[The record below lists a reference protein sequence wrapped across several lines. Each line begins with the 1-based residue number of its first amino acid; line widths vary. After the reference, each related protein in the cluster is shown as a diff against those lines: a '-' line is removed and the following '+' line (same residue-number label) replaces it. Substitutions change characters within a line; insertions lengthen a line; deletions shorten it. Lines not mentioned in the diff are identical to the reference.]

1 MGNLKQ
7 RALRTMVQNAILSPA
22 SALVIAAA
30 ILLVGLGVRVPLVDA
45 PPIAWLV
52 ALTPVWL
59 AVVGA
64 GLANRDANAQAA
76 SQVFREQFN
85 LSALSD
91 SHLKMMVAQAIAYR
105 ERIDG
110 AMGKTADSA
119 LRLRLQDVAD
129 QVQEWVSRIYALAR
143 RLDAYRSDTFLA
155 NDRKAAE
162 QSIRQLRERLARETD
177 PAIQSEIRDT
187 IARRQAQ
194 VASLD
199 KLADT
204 MDRAELQIENTL
216 TALGTVYSQMLLI
229 DARDVNS
236 ARTQRLR
243 DSIVDQVNSLQD
255 VLASIEEVYGDQQVA
270 AQSSARS

>member
-1 MGNLKQ
+1 MGDLKQ
-7 RALRTMVQNAILSPA
+7 RAFWTMVQNAILSPA
-22 SALVIAAA
+22 SAFVIAAA

-45 PPIAWLV
+45 PPVAWLV
-52 ALTPVWL
+52 ALTPIWL
-59 AVVGA
+59 VVVGA
-64 GLANRDANAQAA
+64 GLANREANAQAA
-76 SQVFREQFN
+76 SQIFREQFN
-85 LSALSD
+85 VSALKD
-91 SHLKMMVAQAIAYR
+91 AHLRAMVGQAIAYR
-105 ERIDG
+105 ERIDS
-110 AMGKTADSA
+110 AMNKTADSA

-129 QVQEWVSRIYALAR
+129 QVQEWVGRIYALAR

-155 NDRKAAE
+155 NDRKVAE
-162 QSIRQLRERLARETD
+162 QSIRQLHERLARESD
-177 PAIQSEIRDT
+177 PAIQAEIRDT

-194 VASLD
+194 VASLE

-204 MDRAELQIENTL
+204 MNRAELQIENTL

-236 ARTQRLR
+236 PRTQRLR

-270 AQSSARS
+270 AQSSPRP

>member
-1 MGNLKQ
+1 MGDLKQ
-7 RALRTMVQNAILSPA
+7 RTFRAMLQNAVLSPA

-45 PPIAWLV
+45 PPVMWLPVLTPLWLV
-52 ALTPVWL
+52 
-59 AVVGA
+59 VVAA
-64 GLANRDANAQAA
+64 GLTNREAGAQAA

-85 LSALSD
+85 LNALND
-91 SHLKMMVAQAIAYR
+91 SHLRTMVGQAIAYR
-105 ERIDG
+105 ERIDAALSRTG
-110 AMGKTADSA
+110 DSA
-119 LRLRLQDVAD
+119 LRLRLKDVAD
-129 QVQEWVSRIYALAR
+129 QVQEWVARIYALAR

-155 NDRKAAE
+155 NDRRAAE
-162 QSIRQLRERLARETD
+162 QSIRQLRERLAREDD
-177 PAIQSEIRDT
+177 PAIQAEIRDT

-243 DSIVDQVNSLQD
+243 DSIIDQVNSLQD